1 MAPVTVG
8 GDAGRLFRVRRVA
21 AGDTGPLEAVD
32 IDPASVSVESA
43 GPGRAV
49 IHGDDGRDW
58 RALVGADGAATAAG
72 PRRIEIVVDGWRFE
86 LEVEETR
93 RAELR
98 ERATRRPAD
107 ARVDGP
113 LEIRAIIPGR
123 IAAVSV
129 APGDDIVAGQTLLVV
144 EAMKMQNELRAP
156 RDGRVESV
164 AVGAGET
171 IDLGQ
176 LLVMLR

>member
-1 MAPVTVG
+1 MTDG
-8 GDAGRLFRVRRVA
+8 GDAGVRSYRIRPVA
-21 AGDTGPLEAVD
+21 ASGTGPLESSD
-32 IDPASVSVESA
+32 IDPTSVRVEPT
-43 GPGRAV
+43 GEGRAV
-49 IHGDDGRDW
+49 IHGDDRRDR
-58 RALVGADGAATAAG
+58 RALIGADQAASAAG
-72 PRRIEIVVDGWRFE
+72 PRRLEIVVDGWRFE
-86 LEVEETR
+86 LEVEDTR

-129 APGDDIVAGQTLLVV
+129 APGDDIVAGQTLLVI

-176 LLVMLR
+176 LLAVLR